1 MTCQDTLSCL
11 DQLVDNELTN
21 EQKAQLMEHIETCAN
36 CKREFEELKQIK
48 NLLSR
53 AKVFEPSEE
62 YWSEV
67 TGLIKAKTIDVE
79 PVDSDHR
86 THNEQLSINR
96 NALMRSIISTAAALA
111 ILFTA
116 LLLGSQQK
124 QVSFARTESGR
135 PIFATADVRDLLSSD
150 NKPLFSFKDQRHLAQ
165 GMLLVGIPGVLGRFA
180 ILPDLMIITE

>member
-1 MTCQDTLSCL
+1 MTCQETLSCL
-11 DQLVDNELTN
+11 DQLVDDELTN
-21 EQKAQLMEHIETCAN
+21 EQKTQLMEHIESCAS

-48 NLLSR
+48 KLLSK
-53 AKVFEPSEE
+53 AKAFNPGEE

-67 TGLIKAKTIDVE
+67 TGLIIAKTTDVE
-79 PVDSDHR
+79 SVESGHR
-86 THNEQLSINR
+86 PHNEQISIKR

-135 PIFATADVRDLLSSD
+135 PVFATADVRDLLSSD
-150 NKPLFSFKDQRHLAQ
+150 NIPLYSIKDQRHLAQ
-165 GMLLVGIPGVLGRFA
+165 GMLLVGIPGLLGRFA
-180 ILPDLMIITE
+180 VLPELMIISE